1 MTWLKTIESNSV
13 DLVITDPPYESLE
26 KHRKIG
32 TTTRLKNSKSSS
44 NQWFE
49 IFPNKRFEELISEI
63 YRIMK
68 KNSHFYLCCDQ
79 ETMFVI
85 KPIA

>member
-1 MTWLKTIESNSV
+1 MTHPQPEKNNFKEIDVSNLDAITWLRTIESNSV

-44 NQWFE
+44 NQ
-49 IFPNKRFEELISEI
+49 
-63 YRIMK
+63 
-68 KNSHFYLCCDQ
+68 
-79 ETMFVI
+79 
-85 KPIA
+85 